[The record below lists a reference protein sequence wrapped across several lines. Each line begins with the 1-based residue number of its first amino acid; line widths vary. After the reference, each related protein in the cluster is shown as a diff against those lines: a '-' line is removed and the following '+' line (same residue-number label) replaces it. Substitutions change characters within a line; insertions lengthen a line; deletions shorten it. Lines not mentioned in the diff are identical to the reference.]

1 MVDISARVNY
11 LWLCMCR
18 YMRIGRK
25 QGRWVELWRKSD
37 CKTVKLFFA
46 LEVLQ
51 VMVVRYEVV
60 WGGTCKTVLLQAY
73 RSRNAVIAYYNLFY
87 NVKLHTM
94 SPNYLH
100 TAALNNSVP
109 KWSRDLTP
117 HKKIISTGSE
127 TVRTII
133 IRGVNLTG
141 FFLFHSQNKSN
152 SDLNGIRIG
161 TETSPC
167 VPP

>member
-1 MVDISARVNY
+1 
-11 LWLCMCR
+11 MCR

-25 QGRWVELWRKSD
+25 QGRWVKLWRNSY
-37 CKTVKLFFA
+37 CKTFKLFLT
-46 LEVLQ
+46 LEIFQ

-87 NVKLHTM
+87 NVKLHTI

-100 TAALNNSVP
+100 TATLNNSVR
-109 KWSRDLTP
+109 KWSRDMTP

-133 IRGVNLTG
+133 IRRVNFFFSVKQIRFLFKWEYSDCYQNITLCTAINNGFYYLTG
-141 FFLFHSQNKSN
+141 SMQL
-152 SDLNGIRIG
+152 
-161 TETSPC
+161 
-167 VPP
+167 